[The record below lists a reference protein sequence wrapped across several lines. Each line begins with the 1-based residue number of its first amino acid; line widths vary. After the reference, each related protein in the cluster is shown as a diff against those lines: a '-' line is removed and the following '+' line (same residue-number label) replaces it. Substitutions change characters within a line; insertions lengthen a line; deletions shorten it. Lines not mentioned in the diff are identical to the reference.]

1 MAETFYGALGVAE
14 DADAGTIDRAYRD
27 LVKQTHPDVSDDPD
41 APRRFKRLTTARDVL
56 LDSTERA
63 RYDRL
68 GHAAYVREHV
78 DSSVWTTTGSTG
90 GDNDTG
96 TDRTEPDGSRDDDS
110 RENDAGRDVYWTR
123 TDERHGGQTGTGGA
137 RSADTGTGSAG
148 GVADS
153 DSRSYRTYQWQR
165 TPAWYGRSEAGRED
179 RDQRRLLAAVR
190 RVGPWIVI
198 HVAFLLSALATL
210 WTTFS
215 QASRYA
221 PLPLTVLVGGVALF
235 GVVVLVSSIHIL
247 SLSVQRQ

>member
-56 LDSTERA
+56 LDGTERA

-96 TDRTEPDGSRDDDS
+96 TDRT
-110 RENDAGRDVYWTR
+110 
-123 TDERHGGQTGTGGA
+123 DERRRGQTGAGGA